1 MIYYIVF
8 HLYALS
14 VGLLFNFYRR
24 KSFLFALL
32 FMSIIFSG
40 FRYDA
45 GNDFFSYLDMLIG
58 VKNYDQ
64 LEFLAVKLIDLS
76 YLVGTPTF
84 FYLVTSLI
92 YISVLG
98 YALCRAHALSFT
110 SVFLLLFFTAS
121 WLTSFGYIRQFVS
134 ISFFFLSFV
143 FLFERKYFFYLLFA
157 IISFFFHKSALV
169 TIPAVLFYVV
179 FARQERSVVY
189 YAIVLIVSLIAKD
202 LLVYL
207 IRYFG
212 IFTQYIEFSINSY
225 GVGIFKVLLFVLVVN
240 VGVAKF
246 LKVKNDNFWIYS
258 LSLIHI

>member
-1 MIYYIVF
+1 M
-8 HLYALS
+8 
-14 VGLLFNFYRR
+14 
-24 KSFLFALL
+24 
-32 FMSIIFSG
+32 
-40 FRYDA
+40 
-45 GNDFFSYLDMLIG
+45 
-58 VKNYDQ
+58 
-64 LEFLAVKLIDLS
+64 
-76 YLVGTPTF
+76 
-84 FYLVTSLI
+84 
-92 YISVLG
+92 
-98 YALCRAHALSFT
+98 
-110 SVFLLLFFTAS
+110 
-121 WLTSFGYIRQFVS
+121 
-134 ISFFFLSFV
+134 
-143 FLFERKYFFYLLFA
+143 FERKYFFYLLFA

-258 LSLIHI
+258 NMLFFGVLLYGALLSFGEYVVRVAYFLSLIHI

>member
-92 YISVLG
+92 YI
-98 YALCRAHALSFT
+98 
-110 SVFLLLFFTAS
+110 
-121 WLTSFGYIRQFVS
+121 
-134 ISFFFLSFV
+134 
-143 FLFERKYFFYLLFA
+143 
-157 IISFFFHKSALV
+157 
-169 TIPAVLFYVV
+169 
-179 FARQERSVVY
+179 
-189 YAIVLIVSLIAKD
+189 
-202 LLVYL
+202 
-207 IRYFG
+207 
-212 IFTQYIEFSINSY
+212 
-225 GVGIFKVLLFVLVVN
+225 
-240 VGVAKF
+240 
-246 LKVKNDNFWIYS
+246 